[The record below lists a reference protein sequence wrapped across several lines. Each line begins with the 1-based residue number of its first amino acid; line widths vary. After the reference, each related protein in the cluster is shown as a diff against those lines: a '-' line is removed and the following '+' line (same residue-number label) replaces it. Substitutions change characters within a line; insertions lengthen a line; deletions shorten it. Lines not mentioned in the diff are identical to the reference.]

1 MRLLLAA
8 ALLAFC
14 AVTQGCGEAS
24 RPETVVISP
33 QRLAGLAVSPAT
45 SFRQLRRFFATPVS
59 AGFDSYG
66 CRLRF
71 RKLGLRA
78 EFISFADG
86 TATPETCDIM
96 SGAVATTPRWRTPR
110 GLRVGAT
117 LHALHRVYPRA
128 DSFGEVGGTHW
139 GLPAEAIS
147 WELAAAPHTG
157 HAAHLVLFAYGKRGR
172 VVALGLQ
179 VVGH

>member
-1 MRLLLAA
+1 MRWLLVPSLLA
-8 ALLAFC
+8 LC
-14 AVTQGCGEAS
+14 VVTQGCGQAS

-33 QRLAGLAVSPAT
+33 RKLDGLDLSPAT
-45 SFRQLRRFFATPVS
+45 SFRQMRRFFATPAS

-71 RKLGLRA
+71 RELGLRA
-78 EFISFADG
+78 EFFNFADG
-86 TATPETCDIM
+86 TATPQTCDIL
-96 SGAVATTPRWRTPR
+96 SGAAATTPRWRTPK

-117 LHALHRVYPRA
+117 SRDLHRAYPRA
-128 DSFGEVGGTHW
+128 GSWGKVGGTHW
-139 GLPAEAIS
+139 GIPAGAIT

-157 HAAHLVLFAYGKRGR
+157 HAAHLVLVAYLKRGR
-172 VVALGLQ
+172 VVALGLD